1 MIWPP
6 LLPPLATNLWQGKNM
21 VPGSHPLCDETS
33 IFDHVGC
40 TESDILLCNSPAT
53 CDALCE
59 PITFRKRQ
67 DWTMV
72 AMGRSSSSCR
82 RFLCLGFLLTISL
95 NCLGFLSGKT
105 VSPGSRQRVRPCE
118 AMPEAMPEERKFSNE
133 RLRAETEDPF
143 AKVKVALFGF
153 LTITRM
159 CFAVLG
165 DDDRYASV
173 DQPNF
178 WDQVYKVQTERDIYE
193 WYGLGYDRLRPYFVD
208 ALKELTPSKLDLS
221 DFGDASFGAVVDKGL
236 SDCIGSVG
244 ARQQYFQ
251 DLRRV
256 LVDGGRLLVVSQR
269 RLQTQQDESD
279 DFEELCASQQL
290 LRKESDL
297 GDGWVCRREE
307 LYGSLF
313 VENDPKQP
321 PFPQPGTD
329 HTIAYFLLICTKD
342 SESAN
347 DADGLKASLAM
358 EVAGAGVG
366 LLFILPRLLGTLLG
380 APRASPLEKVL
391 TDLGINFGAMIF
403 LGFLTY
409 QEWNGES
416 VRSQAKEEGALIARL
431 PVQVNLNG
439 KDVDVK
445 LSDLRNGR
453 QLLPRRPVICIGNE
467 QFCLDCIDASQKVSE
482 AMARCDFLL
491 IPVLSTTNGRT
502 AVSEAAQGKS
512 FVALPKDSEDW
523 QLLQEIQLAQVRSQG
538 LDEATGQAI
547 IVKKNGRVGTRF
559 LGVPDWNSLTQEVDA
574 RVQIGLDT
582 DNI

>member
-1 MIWPP
+1 
-6 LLPPLATNLWQGKNM
+6 
-21 VPGSHPLCDETS
+21 
-33 IFDHVGC
+33 
-40 TESDILLCNSPAT
+40 
-53 CDALCE
+53 
-59 PITFRKRQ
+59 
-67 DWTMV
+67 MV
-72 AMGRSSSSCR
+72 AMGRFASSSR

-95 NCLGFLSGKT
+95 NCHGFLSGKT
-105 VSPGSRQRVRPCE
+105 VSPGRQRVRPCE

-153 LTITRM
+153 LT
-159 CFAVLG
+159 
-165 DDDRYASV
+165 
-173 DQPNF
+173 
-178 WDQVYKVQTERDIYE
+178 
-193 WYGLGYDRLRPYFVD
+193 
-208 ALKELTPSKLDLS
+208 
-221 DFGDASFGAVVDKGL
+221 
-236 SDCIGSVG
+236 
-244 ARQQYFQ
+244 
-251 DLRRV
+251 
-256 LVDGGRLLVVSQR
+256 
-269 RLQTQQDESD
+269 
-279 DFEELCASQQL
+279 
-290 LRKESDL
+290 
-297 GDGWVCRREE
+297 
-307 LYGSLF
+307 
-313 VENDPKQP
+313 
-321 PFPQPGTD
+321 
-329 HTIAYFLLICTKD
+329 
-342 SESAN
+342 
-347 DADGLKASLAM
+347 
-358 EVAGAGVG
+358 AGAGVG

-391 TDLGINFGAMIF
+391 TDLGINFTAMIF

-467 QFCLDCIDASQKVSE
+467 QFCLDCIDASQKVGE

-502 AVSEAAQGKS
+502 AISEAAKGKS

-523 QLLQEIQLAQVRSQG
+523 QLLQEIQLAQVKSQG